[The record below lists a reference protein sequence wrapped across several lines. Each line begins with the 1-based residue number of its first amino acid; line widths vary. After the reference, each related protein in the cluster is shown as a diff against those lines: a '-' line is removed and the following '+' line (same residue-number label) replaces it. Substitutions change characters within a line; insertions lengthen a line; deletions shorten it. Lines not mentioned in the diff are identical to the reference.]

1 MSDSENAWSKNIIV
15 KKEEEAIII
24 KKEKEKECQYS
35 KEEKLFKALY
45 KLKQKQKKEAF
56 QDWLE
61 KRTFENI
68 RIRDLLM
75 QMVSDVKD
83 EINKTGFLIKDENQL
98 KNNIAT
104 FIYNNSK

>member
-1 MSDSENAWSKNIIV
+1 MSESENAWSKNIIV
-15 KKEEEAIII
+15 KKEKEAVII
-24 KKEKEKECQYS
+24 KKEKEYQYS

-45 KLKQKQKKEAF
+45 KLKQQQKKEAF

-61 KRTFENI
+61 KITYEDI

-83 EINKTGFLIKDENQL
+83 EINKAGFLIKDENQL

>member
-1 MSDSENAWSKNIIV
+1 
-15 KKEEEAIII
+15 
-24 KKEKEKECQYS
+24 
-35 KEEKLFKALY
+35 
-45 KLKQKQKKEAF
+45 
-56 QDWLE
+56 
-61 KRTFENI
+61 
-68 RIRDLLM
+68 M